1 MKITKISI
9 KKTNWEDPK
18 VLAIAS
24 VVIDDAI
31 IINNI
36 RIIQGSNK
44 MFLAMPS
51 IKTSWGFEDVVH
63 PISQKTR
70 NELEAAIFAEY
81 WQL

>member
-1 MKITKISI
+1 MEITKISI
-9 KKTNWEDPK
+9 KKTNWNDPK

-51 IKTSWGFEDVVH
+51 VKTSWGFEDVVH
-63 PISQKTR
+63 PINQSTR
-70 NELEAAIFAEY
+70 SELEAAIFSAY

>member
-1 MKITKISI
+1 MEITKISI

-63 PISQKTR
+63 PISQKAR